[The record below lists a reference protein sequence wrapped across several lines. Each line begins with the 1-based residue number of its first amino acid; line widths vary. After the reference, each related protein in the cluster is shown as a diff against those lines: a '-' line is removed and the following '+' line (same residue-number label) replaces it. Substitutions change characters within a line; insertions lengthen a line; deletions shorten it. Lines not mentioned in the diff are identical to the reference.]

1 MRQKHRNFSCCV
13 RKQLLRQNQTRRT
26 FCLIFLVERKQ
37 KHKIEEV
44 MKNLFTNC
52 YLLKV
57 FKTLLVEIGNGQSSF
72 YSAPSIFAVF
82 RNLVREIWF
91 KKSGSANLDFF
102 SGSRKVVDQKK
113 HPSLQNHFSTIFQK
127 SGCRLNGPVSLFS
140 YRKNIQL
147 QTMTKPFLSH
157 QTYQQNIKYFL
168 NQK

>member
-57 FKTLLVEIGNGQSSF
+57 FKTLLVEIGNGQSPF

-91 KKSGSANLDFF
+91 KKSGS
-102 SGSRKVVDQKK
+102 RKVVDQKNSWVYTI
-113 HPSLQNHFSTIFQK
+113 HPPFFQVGEKWFCKLGFFFLKKIRVCKTTFLPPSKSLLSAQIKRLKGSPDNH
-127 SGCRLNGPVSLFS
+127 
-140 YRKNIQL
+140 
-147 QTMTKPFLSH
+147 
-157 QTYQQNIKYFL
+157 
-168 NQK
+168 

>member
-57 FKTLLVEIGNGQSSF
+57 FKTLLVEIGNGQSPF
-72 YSAPSIFAVF
+72 YSAVF
-82 RNLVREIWF
+82 RNLVQEKWFCKLGFFFLVREKWLNR
-91 KKSGSANLDFF
+91 KKNLSLKNHFF
-102 SGSRKVVDQKK
+102 QS
-113 HPSLQNHFSTIFQK
+113 HFSTLFQK
-127 SGCRLNGPVSLFS
+127 SGCRLNG
-140 YRKNIQL
+140 L
-147 QTMTKPFLSH
+147 QMLA
-157 QTYQQNIKYFL
+157 
-168 NQK
+168 